1 MWVVLILRAGVVRL
15 LFPVLLFSWRGVAVQ
30 LVLEAY
36 LDAGFQWQRCV
47 VLVGSDG
54 SVAISRL
61 ASHLK
66 RWYGSFWMPS
76 FDQNGARM
84 SFFLGKAVRRFVSSG
99 EGVSQDIHGPCTLA
113 SIQTIRS
120 SKLPTFSPN
129 IMLIHLFIDPAPP
142 RPPYNS
148 RSAPPPLPLLLRRI
162 LPPAK
167 PAAISPQH
175 IGPRMREVAAEPP
188 RVHEIRITAE
198 VRQRAVDAQPPA
210 GGRRRAPRGRARAV
224 GGSPAGAAALNFLQR
239 KARTSAVAARAG
251 RVDGAVVV
259 IVVRGVADFDDLDE
273 FAEDGEFELELDA
286 VDDAFEGGFDQVQV
300 CEFGGQERDVHD
312 YDDDVDGQGL
322 VHGFADGGVAELG
335 GAVFEGAH
343 VVLDGF
349 AEAKESDC
357 LADVDDG
364 EDGFLDEEAD
374 HLDFLEDG
382 VPVDEVLEG
391 GWFEVVGV

>member
-1 MWVVLILRAGVVRL
+1 
-15 LFPVLLFSWRGVAVQ
+15 
-30 LVLEAY
+30 
-36 LDAGFQWQRCV
+36 
-47 VLVGSDG
+47 
-54 SVAISRL
+54 
-61 ASHLK
+61 
-66 RWYGSFWMPS
+66 
-76 FDQNGARM
+76 
-84 SFFLGKAVRRFVSSG
+84 
-99 EGVSQDIHGPCTLA
+99 
-113 SIQTIRS
+113 
-120 SKLPTFSPN
+120 
-129 IMLIHLFIDPAPP
+129 MLIHLLINPTPP
-142 RPPYNS
+142 RPSHNS
-148 RSAPPPLPLLLRRI
+148 RPAPPPLPLLLRRI

-167 PAAISPQH
+167 PAAIPPQH
-175 IGPRMREVAAEPP
+175 IGPCMREVAAKPP
-188 RVHEIRITAE
+188 RVHEIRVAAE

-210 GGRRRAPRGRARAV
+210 RGRRRAPRGRARAV
-224 GGSPAGAAALNFLQR
+224 GGAPAGAAALDFLQR
-239 KARTSAVAARAG
+239 EARTSTVAARAG

-259 IVVRGVADFDDLDE
+259 IVVRGVAHFYDLDE

-349 AEAKESDC
+349 AEAEESDR
-357 LADVDDG
+357 LADVNDG

-382 VPVDEVLEG
+382 VAVDEVLEG
-391 GWFEVVGV
+391 GRFEVVGVGAECEDCRYGVQYEAVNDNHVERPAQNLARVGQEMQAGP